1 MTKPYQ
7 EVILKSA
14 GASQVQFDLLSA
26 HPKANGFYGARF
38 PLGGIPHAYSLI
50 SQQFFKSVIEQEE
63 TSRKVRLFEYLRPDW
78 TFHAKGLW
86 YYLPQS
92 SYPIATMVGSPNYGY
107 R

>member
-1 MTKPYQ
+1 M
-7 EVILKSA
+7 ILKSA
-14 GASQVQFDLLSA
+14 ASRVQFDLLSA

-38 PLGGIPHAYSLI
+38 ALGGIPHAYTLI

-63 TSRKVRLFEYLRPDW
+63 ETETLRKVRLFEYLRPDW